1 MLFPLSAEN
10 FEKKFMAKKLYDLDE
25 RLINFASDVL
35 QITEGLPQTV
45 AGKYIAGQL
54 VRCGTA
60 PCLQYAEA
68 QGAESPADFIHK
80 MKVALKELRETFSAL
95 RLIRLKNWYAPDFL
109 NATVIENN
117 ELISIFVKS
126 NETAKKNDNLTSKN
140 QGKSVS

>member
-1 MLFPLSAEN
+1 
-10 FEKKFMAKKLYDLDE
+10 MADRIYDLDD

-35 QITEGLPQTV
+35 DITEGLPRTI
-45 AGKYIAGQL
+45 AGNYLAGQL

-80 MKVALKELRETFSAL
+80 MKVALKELRETFSGL
-95 RLIRLKNWYAPDFL
+95 RLIRLKKWYQPDFL

-126 NETAKKNDNLTSKN
+126 IETAKKNNNLTDKKR
-140 QGKSVS
+140 GKKDS